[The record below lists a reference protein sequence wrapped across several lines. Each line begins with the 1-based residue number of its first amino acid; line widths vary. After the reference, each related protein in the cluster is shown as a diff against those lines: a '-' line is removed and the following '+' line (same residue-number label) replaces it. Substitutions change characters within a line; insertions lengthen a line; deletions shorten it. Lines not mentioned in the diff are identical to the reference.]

1 MTLRDAQRCRMAFEA
16 YAVDPTAPSHA
27 AKCLQGGSSYRIR
40 VGGIRIILEIGADA
54 MRIVDIGQRGQA
66 YR

>member
-1 MTLRDAQRCRMAFEA
+1 MTLQDGQRCRIAIEA
-16 YAVDPTAPSHA
+16 YAVDPTGPSHA
-27 AKCLQGGSSYRIR
+27 AKRLQGSSSYRIR
-40 VGGIRIILEIGADA
+40 VGGIRIIFELGADA